1 MRVVSGDYK
10 GRRLLCPAGS
20 VRPTTDKVKEAMF
33 GALQFDLPGAFVLD
47 AFAGSGAL
55 GIEALS
61 RGAAHADFAEKNS
74 GCLRI
79 LRENINKTVSDD
91 KYDIYRGD
99 VIKLMP
105 QLKTYDIMLL
115 DPPYDDGL
123 YAPAL
128 EGAHAH
134 GILKDGCR
142 VVMECRRKFD
152 FQLPKEYNLTK
163 RKDYGDISL
172 WYLVYGEQHD

>member
-1 MRVVSGDYK
+1 MRVIAGKYK
-10 GRRLLCPAGS
+10 GRRLECPKNGS

-33 GALQFDLPGAFVLD
+33 GAIQFQVQGARVLD

-61 RGAAHADFAEKNS
+61 RGAAHVDFAEKDPA
-74 GCLRI
+74 CLKA
-79 LRENINKTVSDD
+79 LEENLQKLDD
-91 KYDIYRGD
+91 ENARVCRGD

-105 QLKTYDIMLL
+105 KMGPYDMMLL

-123 YAPAL
+123 YGPAL
-128 EGAHAH
+128 EAAHAS
-134 GILKDGCR
+134 GVLAPGAII
-142 VVMECRRKFD
+142 VAECRRIFD
-152 FQLPKEYNLTK
+152 FSLPMGYNLTK

-172 WYLVYGEQHD
+172 FFLVYGDE